1 VSKAPGYEV
10 CVPYPQADPKSMRV
24 LLLVSG
30 DPAGPASGLRR
41 AARELDPDLPPGEIQ
56 TLRAAKDRLGAPY
69 EFIIGLLGWFAVS
82 ALLLAGAGIYSV
94 TSRAVAMQTRE
105 MGIRIALGADSRRVL
120 GYVLKGGLRMTVMGT
135 MVGSGLAFVM
145 VKLVLSKIWWLTP
158 VSPAAWVV
166 PVALLMAGLALG
178 ASVGPARRAIRVDA
192 AVTLRA
198 E

>member
-1 VSKAPGYEV
+1 
-10 CVPYPQADPKSMRV
+10 
-24 LLLVSG
+24 
-30 DPAGPASGLRR
+30 
-41 AARELDPDLPPGEIQ
+41 
-56 TLRAAKDRLGAPY
+56 
-69 EFIIGLLGWFAVS
+69 
-82 ALLLAGAGIYSV
+82 
-94 TSRAVAMQTRE
+94 
-105 MGIRIALGADSRRVL
+105 VL